1 MICQVWLLCIQ
12 SYIQVQLKASIQ
24 PNFVEVQ
31 NKFFSP
37 EKNTKKKKGVEGEF
51 IRISC
56 FLSYFLSVIL
66 SLISSWKQ
74 RNGKIETLLK
84 GERLKKDNDRKK
96 RENCL
101 ETSQRV
107 ARNKRYSSKRC
118 PNWRKIVCAKTW
130 VKEAILQR
138 DTEPMIT
145 CCTSFGT
152 WS

>member
-1 MICQVWLLCIQ
+1 MEIQKDNKIIWTHSHEKQFLFWHEAEFIMIYQVWLLCIQ

-31 NKFFSP
+31 NKFFSL

-74 RNGKIETLLK
+74 RNGKI
-84 GERLKKDNDRKK
+84 
-96 RENCL
+96 
-101 ETSQRV
+101 
-107 ARNKRYSSKRC
+107 
-118 PNWRKIVCAKTW
+118 
-130 VKEAILQR
+130 
-138 DTEPMIT
+138 
-145 CCTSFGT
+145 
-152 WS
+152 

>member
-37 EKNTKKKKGVEGEF
+37 EKKTKKKKGVEGEF

-74 RNGKIETLLK
+74 RNGKMETLLK
-84 GERLKKDNDRKK
+84 GERLKKDSDRKNAK
-96 RENCL
+96 IAQKLLNEL
-101 ETSQRV
+101 LATSTIHPSDV
-107 ARNKRYSSKRC
+107 PIEGK
-118 PNWRKIVCAKTW
+118 
-130 VKEAILQR
+130 
-138 DTEPMIT
+138 
-145 CCTSFGT
+145 
-152 WS
+152 

>member
-37 EKNTKKKKGVEGEF
+37 EKKTKKKKGVEGEF

-84 GERLKKDNDRKK
+84 GERLKKDNDRKNAK
-96 RENCL
+96 IAQKLPNGVL
-101 ETSQRV
+101 ATS
-107 ARNKRYSSKRC
+107 
-118 PNWRKIVCAKTW
+118 
-130 VKEAILQR
+130 AIHPS
-138 DTEPMIT
+138 DVPIE
-145 CCTSFGT
+145 GK
-152 WS
+152 

>member
-24 PNFVEVQ
+24 FVEIQ

-37 EKNTKKKKGVEGEF
+37 EKKTKKKKGVEGEF

-84 GERLKKDNDRKK
+84 GERLKKDNDRKNAK
-96 RENCL
+96 IAQKLLNGL
-101 ETSQRV
+101 LATSTIHPSDV
-107 ARNKRYSSKRC
+107 PIEGK
-118 PNWRKIVCAKTW
+118 
-130 VKEAILQR
+130 
-138 DTEPMIT
+138 
-145 CCTSFGT
+145 
-152 WS
+152 